1 MDRDGF
7 SFESM
12 DIIAVIPTAMPS
24 RSSAAARP
32 ELLSHQVSDTAYFF
46 LNLAPAARARCTVS
60 AGGRERCNPDYLIRR
75 RKYGY
80 TVIECVVEGSGHVL
94 LDGIKFPLNSGS
106 VFAYRKDTACEI
118 HTDPVHRLVKYFVC
132 LSGREAP
139 ARLTRAGVAP
149 ARAVQLPTHVEIQS
163 IFAQLIRE
171 GQART
176 RFSVEICDLL
186 LQLLLLKIRETLIR
200 RPGRPPAGYEKF
212 ARLKQLIDA
221 QAGQLGSLQDIAGQC
236 AVTPAAACKLFRQHL
251 GLSPFRY
258 LMRRKMEIAAEH
270 LVQDDA
276 LVKEIAA
283 RVGFADPYHFSRR
296 FKLAYGVSP
305 AALRAGRDGTAR

>member
-1 MDRDGF
+1 
-7 SFESM
+7 M
-12 DIIAVIPTAMPS
+12 DIISATVAQNIMPS
-24 RSSAAARP
+24 RPPAAVP
-32 ELLSHQVSDTAYFF
+32 ELLSRQVSDTAYFF
-46 LNLAPAARARCTVS
+46 LNLAPAARARCVVS

-94 LDGIKFPLNSGS
+94 LDGIKFPLRPGS
-106 VFAYRKDTACEI
+106 VFAYRQDTACEI
-118 HTDPVHRLVKYFVC
+118 HTDPVRRLVKYFIC
-132 LSGREAP
+132 LSGGAAP
-139 ARLTRAGVAP
+139 ARLARAGVAP
-149 ARAVQLPTHVEIQS
+149 ARAVQLPAHVEIQS
-163 IFAQLIRE
+163 VFAQLIRE

-176 RFSVEICDLL
+176 RFSAEICDLL
-186 LQLLLLKIRETLIR
+186 LQLLLLKIREALVR
-200 RPGRPPAGYEKF
+200 RPSRPPAGYEKF

-221 QAGQLGSLQDIAGQC
+221 EAGQLGTLRDIARQC
-236 AVTPAAACKLFRQHL
+236 AVTPAEACKLFRQHL

-270 LVQDDA
+270 LVQDDS
-276 LVKEIAA
+276 LVKEVAA

-305 AALRAGRDGTAR
+305 AALRAGRETVAR